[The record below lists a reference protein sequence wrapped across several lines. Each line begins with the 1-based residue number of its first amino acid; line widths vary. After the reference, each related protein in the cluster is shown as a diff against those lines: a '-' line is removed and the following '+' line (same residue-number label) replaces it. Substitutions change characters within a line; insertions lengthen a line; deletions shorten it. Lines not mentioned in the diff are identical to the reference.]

1 MSFYNKK
8 LQVILQ
14 IYLSGNLSPFS
25 EVYLYLKFTVT
36 GQFVLTVCAFHGYA
50 LVGVLFSFLARFP
63 VQILISFLPSESGPP
78 VVVRALKCSVFL
90 SRVRRFV
97 FPK

>member
-1 MSFYNKK
+1 MSFYNKQ

-25 EVYLYLKFTVT
+25 EVYLYLTLTVT

-50 LVGVLFSFLARFP
+50 LVGL
-63 VQILISFLPSESGPP
+63 
-78 VVVRALKCSVFL
+78 VFL
-90 SRVRRFV
+90 KTGFSREHSGKVSSFSEES
-97 FPK
+97 P

>member
-1 MSFYNKK
+1 MSFCNQQ

-25 EVYLYLKFTVT
+25 EVYLYLMLTVT

-50 LVGVLFSFLARFP
+50 LVGVLLDMRLCATRL
-63 VQILISFLPSESGPP
+63 VGYLIPSHREI
-78 VVVRALKCSVFL
+78 VVRLRGIVGMHSNFAGG
-90 SRVRRFV
+90 
-97 FPK
+97 